1 MTAVLELLYKTQDTP
16 LFILIGVGLV
26 FVIIAIVYL
35 LYSQSKVNAY
45 NAKQEEI
52 VEEDITYNIF
62 SENKEEVVEE
72 IEKEDEELPKL
83 EELVEEKREDVF
95 DLKNVTKELESLP
108 KERTIQLTDYEREQ
122 EETAIIS
129 YDELVTQSIPR
140 LEISKALREEV
151 LEEYDY
157 EVKEDV
163 VEEIKEEKVEEPKEI
178 VKSSDNYDHEESFL
192 DGWKDLKNS
201 LN

>member
-1 MTAVLELLYKTQDTP
+1 MTAVLELWYKTQDTP

-26 FVIIAIVYL
+26 FVIIAIIYL

-62 SENKEEVVEE
+62 SDNKEEIQEE
-72 IEKEDEELPKL
+72 VKEEELPKL
-83 EELVEEKREDVF
+83 EELVQEKEEVF
-95 DLKNVTKELESLP
+95 DLRNVTKELESLP

-163 VEEIKEEKVEEPKEI
+163 IEEIKEEKVEEPEKFE
-178 VKSSDNYDHEESFL
+178 KSSDNYDHEESFL
-192 DGWKDLKNS
+192 DGLKDLKNS

>member
-62 SENKEEVVEE
+62 NDNKEEVVED
-72 IEKEDEELPKL
+72 KNGEELPII
-83 EELVEEKREDVF
+83 EELVEEKKEDVF

-192 DGWKDLKNS
+192 DGLKDLKNS

>member
-1 MTAVLELLYKTQDTP
+1 MAAVLELLYKTQDTP

-35 LYSQSKVNAY
+35 LYSQSKVNTY
-45 NAKQEEI
+45 NTKQEEVI
-52 VEEDITYNIF
+52 EEDISYNIF
-62 SENKEEVVEE
+62 NDNKEEVVEDKNE
-72 IEKEDEELPKL
+72 EELPIL
-83 EELVEEKREDVF
+83 EELVEEKKEDVF

-163 VEEIKEEKVEEPKEI
+163 VEEITEEKVEEPKEI

-192 DGWKDLKNS
+192 DGLKDLKNS

>member
-1 MTAVLELLYKTQDTP
+1 
-16 LFILIGVGLV
+16 
-26 FVIIAIVYL
+26 
-35 LYSQSKVNAY
+35 
-45 NAKQEEI
+45 
-52 VEEDITYNIF
+52 
-62 SENKEEVVEE
+62 
-72 IEKEDEELPKL
+72 
-83 EELVEEKREDVF
+83 
-95 DLKNVTKELESLP
+95 
-108 KERTIQLTDYEREQ
+108 LTDYEREQ

-192 DGWKDLKNS
+192 DGLKDLKNS

>member
-26 FVIIAIVYL
+26 FILIAIIYL
-35 LYSQSKVNAY
+35 IYSQSKVNAY
-45 NAKQEEI
+45 NAKQEEV
-52 VEEDITYNIF
+52 VEEDISYNIF
-62 SENKEEVVEE
+62 NDNKEEVIEE
-72 IEKEDEELPKL
+72 TKEEELPRL
-83 EELVEEKREDVF
+83 EELVQEKEEVF

-157 EVKEDV
+157 EVKEDI
-163 VEEIKEEKVEEPKEI
+163 VEEIKEEKIEEEPKEI
-178 VKSSDNYDHEESFL
+178 VRSNDNYDHEESFL
-192 DGWKDLKNS
+192 DGLKDLKNS

>member
-52 VEEDITYNIF
+52 VEEDISYNIF
-62 SENKEEVVEE
+62 NDNNEEVVEDKNE
-72 IEKEDEELPKL
+72 EDLPIL
-83 EELVEEKREDVF
+83 YGLVEEKREDVF
-95 DLKNVTKELESLP
+95 DLKNVTKELEWLP

-192 DGWKDLKNS
+192 DGLKDLKNS

>member
-1 MTAVLELLYKTQDTP
+1 MTAVLELWYKTQDTP

-26 FVIIAIVYL
+26 FVIIAIIYL
-35 LYSQSKVNAY
+35 LYSQSKINAY

-62 SENKEEVVEE
+62 SDNKEEIQEE
-72 IEKEDEELPKL
+72 VKEEELPKL
-83 EELVEEKREDVF
+83 EELVQEKEEVF
-95 DLKNVTKELESLP
+95 DLRNVTKELESLP

-163 VEEIKEEKVEEPKEI
+163 IEEIKEEKVEEPEKFE
-178 VKSSDNYDHEESFL
+178 KSSDNYDHEESFL
-192 DGWKDLKNS
+192 DGLKDLKNS

>member
-62 SENKEEVVEE
+62 SENKEEVVED
-72 IEKEDEELPKL
+72 KNGEELPII
-83 EELVEEKREDVF
+83 EELVEEKKDDVF

-192 DGWKDLKNS
+192 DGLKDLKNS

>member
-45 NAKQEEI
+45 YAKQEEI

-62 SENKEEVVEE
+62 NDNKEEVVED
-72 IEKEDEELPKL
+72 KNGEELPII
-83 EELVEEKREDVF
+83 EELVEEKKDDVF

-192 DGWKDLKNS
+192 DGLKDLKNS

>member
-26 FVIIAIVYL
+26 FILIAIIYL
-35 LYSQSKVNAY
+35 IYNQSKINAY
-45 NAKQEEI
+45 NTKQEEV

-62 SENKEEVVEE
+62 NNKEEVVEE
-72 IEKEDEELPKL
+72 VKEEEVPKL
-83 EELVEEKREDVF
+83 EEVVEEKEEVF

-157 EVKEDV
+157 EVEEDV
-163 VEEIKEEKVEEPKEI
+163 LEEIKEENIEEEPKEI
-178 VKSSDNYDHEESFL
+178 VRSNDNYDHEESFL
-192 DGWKDLKNS
+192 DGLKDLKNS

>member
-62 SENKEEVVEE
+62 NDNKEEVVED
-72 IEKEDEELPKL
+72 KNGEELPIL

-157 EVKEDV
+157 EVIEDV

-192 DGWKDLKNS
+192 DGLKDLKNS

>member
-52 VEEDITYNIF
+52 VEEDISYNIF
-62 SENKEEVVEE
+62 NDNKEEVVED
-72 IEKEDEELPKL
+72 KNGEELPII
-83 EELVEEKREDVF
+83 EELVEEKKDDVF

-151 LEEYDY
+151 LEEYGY

-192 DGWKDLKNS
+192 DGLKDLKNS

>member
-35 LYSQSKVNAY
+35 LYSQSKVNTY
-45 NAKQEEI
+45 NTKQEEVI
-52 VEEDITYNIF
+52 EEDISYNIF
-62 SENKEEVVEE
+62 NDNKEEVVEDKNE
-72 IEKEDEELPKL
+72 EELPIL
-83 EELVEEKREDVF
+83 EELVEEKKEDVF

-108 KERTIQLTDYEREQ
+108 KERTIQLTDYEREP

-192 DGWKDLKNS
+192 DGLKDLKNS

>member
-62 SENKEEVVEE
+62 NDNKEEVVED
-72 IEKEDEELPKL
+72 KNWEELPII
-83 EELVEEKREDVF
+83 EELVEEKKDDVF

-192 DGWKDLKNS
+192 DGLKDLKNS